1 MQVAGK
7 NLSRFREGGLPYVIS
22 DLILEIEL
30 DHYIF
35 SLSLNITQTLV
46 SRKREIG
53 VQIRK
58 RMFKHLFHAGLTTG
72 HESV

>member
-7 NLSRFREGGLPYVIS
+7 NISQFRETRWSYVIS

-35 SLSLNITQTLV
+35 SLSLNISQAFV

-58 RMFKHLFHAGLTTG
+58 RMFKHLFHAGLTAG
-72 HESV
+72 HEPV